1 MIDPRDEIFAAVRGS
16 TVTAAVIVDDPGVVC
31 GTASVIECADELGF
45 LIDELRADG
54 ALVRSGDV
62 VCRFRASPKEVALA
76 EERLIGLLAKPSGIA
91 TATREFVERADG
103 TLRVVSG
110 AWKKLPFTQRDMIR
124 NAIQCGGAEPRI
136 TTIPFAY
143 IDKNMA
149 RILGGPVAAVA
160 VARGL
165 PGRKVVQL
173 GGGDTLGETACEL
186 ASAGAD
192 IIFVDTGD
200 RSDVALVDGALRDT
214 GMRGSV
220 QLAFAGG
227 IKPVDL
233 DGLAELGVDI
243 VDVGRA
249 IVDAPLVDMH
259 LAVLDV
265 DGGRK

>member
-1 MIDPRDEIFAAVRGS
+1 MIDPRDEIFRAVRSS
-16 TVTAAVIVDDPGVVC
+16 TVTAAVIADDPGVLC
-31 GTASVIECADELGF
+31 GTASVIECADELG
-45 LIDELRADG
+45 LRIEELPTDG
-54 ALVRSGDV
+54 ARVRPGDV
-62 VCRFRASPKEVALA
+62 VCQFRASPKQVALA

-110 AWKKLPFTQRDMIR
+110 AWKKLPFSQRDMLR

-136 TTIPFAY
+136 TTIPFVY

-149 RILGGPVAAVA
+149 RMLGGPVAATA
-160 VARGL
+160 AARGL
-165 PGRKVVQL
+165 PGRRVVQV

-200 RSDVALVDGALRDT
+200 RSDVALVDGSLRDK
-214 GMRGSV
+214 GIRDIV

-227 IKPVDL
+227 LKPVDI

-259 LAVLDV
+259 LAVLDI
-265 DGGRK
+265 DGVPR

>member
-1 MIDPRDEIFAAVRGS
+1 MTDPRDHVFAAVS
-16 TVTAAVIVDDPGVVC
+16 ELTVTAAVIADDAGVVC
-31 GTASVIECADELGF
+31 GVSAAVASTDELGF
-45 LIDELRADG
+45 HLDEILTEG
-54 ALVRSGDV
+54 ASVRSGDA
-62 VCRFRASPKEVALA
+62 VCRFRASPKQVALA
-76 EERLIGLLAKPSGIA
+76 EERLIGLLGKPSGIA
-91 TATREFVERADG
+91 TATREFVEQADG
-103 TLRVVSG
+103 KLRVVSG
-110 AWKKLPFTQRDMIR
+110 AWKKLPFSQRDMIR

-136 TTIPFAY
+136 TTTPFVY

-149 RILGGPVAAVA
+149 RILGGPTPALAAA
-160 VARGL
+160 SGL
-165 PGRKVVQL
+165 PGQKVVQL
-173 GGGDTLGETACEL
+173 GGGDTLPDAACEL

-200 RSDVALVDGALRDT
+200 RADVALVDEALRAK
-214 GMRGSV
+214 GMRGRV

-227 IKPVDL
+227 LKPVDL

-259 LAVLDV
+259 LAVLDI